1 MVDVT
6 NIFGGAFTLPTK
18 KHIDPPELQLADAMR
33 SAGIEPPAQI
43 RIDGQLHRFSTKGR
57 KRDDSGWY
65 VAFPDEPVAGRFG
78 CWRDQIDVTFRAD
91 IGREMTAAEHMSI
104 VRRQSEAKA
113 RRDEERQRKAEVA
126 ADTVQA
132 IWRDATGASPDH
144 PYLARKC
151 IKAHGVRTTGDGRLI
166 VPLFDDAGELS
177 SLQYIGDDKRYHPGA
192 ATRGCS
198 WTLGDL
204 DGSTI
209 FVAEGFA
216 TAATIHEVSNRPV
229 VIAYSANNLP
239 EIVRQLRQ
247 THGVTQDIVVVAD
260 NDASGVGRNKA
271 DEASAKHGCRI
282 VMPPELGDAND
293 YALAGHDLMAILFPA
308 QDDWLISADDFSAQ
322 PAPIKWLVKRWIQRE
337 GLVMIHGPSGS
348 GKTFMVL
355 DMMGSVA
362 SRGSIGHWFGNKVR
376 HGSVVYL
383 AGEGHHGLRGRL
395 AAWKAHNKVDALNM
409 YVSAHG
415 LDLNAPEGY
424 QKAVEAIRALP
435 EVPTAIVVDTLH
447 RHLQGDENSSAD
459 TKGMLDAC
467 GALIQEFKATVILVH
482 HTGVSAE
489 AQHRARGSSAW
500 KGALDV
506 EISVIPG
513 DTIEIVQRKSKDAE
527 AAPNLFAEL
536 QSVPIAGWY
545 DEDGEQVTSAV
556 MVEGVEPIKPTKD
569 NPVIKHQRTFEMAWK
584 DAGNPIDVDGNP
596 FLSRDDLIGYHV
608 NQMGISQSSAVQYVR
623 PSRQGRIVS
632 ELLTSGD
639 IGTNGEGWSVLSQT
653 WKTTLLLGVSAQ
665 AVQTVQSGT
674 ERIVPFEGKSE

>member
-1 MVDVT
+1 MADIT
-6 NIFGGAFTLPTK
+6 KIMGGVYRGAK
-18 KHIDPPELQLADAMR
+18 VEAYSEPPETQLADAMR
-33 SAGIEPPAQI
+33 SAGIEPPADI

-57 KRDDSGWY
+57 RRDDSGWY
-65 VAFPDEPVAGRFG
+65 IVFPDTPVAGRFG
-78 CWRDQIDVTFRAD
+78 CWRDGIDGTFRANLN
-91 IGREMTAAEHMSI
+91 RELTVPEQMSI
-104 VRRQSEAKA
+104 ARRQSEAKA
-113 RRDEERQRKAEVA
+113 LRDAERQRKAEVA

-144 PYLARKC
+144 PYLAKKN
-151 IKAHGVRTTGDGRLI
+151 IKPHGVRTTGDGRLI
-166 VPLFDDAGELS
+166 VPLFGPDGELS

-192 ATRGCS
+192 TTRGCS

-239 EIVRQLRQ
+239 EIVGQLRQ
-247 THGVTQDIVVVAD
+247 THGATQDIVVVAD

-322 PAPIKWLVKRWIQRE
+322 PAPLKWLVKRWIQRE

-362 SRGSIGHWFGNKVR
+362 SRGAVGDWFGNKVR

-395 AAWKAHNKVDALNM
+395 AAWKDHNKVGALNM
-409 YVSAHG
+409 YISAHG

-447 RHLQGDENSSAD
+447 RHLQGDENSAQD
-459 TKGMLDAC
+459 AKGMLDAC
-467 GALIQEFKATVILVH
+467 GALIQEFKSTVVLVH

-556 MVEGVEPIKPTKD
+556 MIEGVEVVKATKD
-569 NPVIKHQRTFEMAWK
+569 NPIIKHQRTFEMAWK
-584 DAGNPIDVDGNP
+584 GVKNPIDPDGRP
-596 FLSRDDLIGYHV
+596 YISRDELLQYHLNDLGLKPA
-608 NQMGISQSSAVQYVR
+608 SAAQNLK
-623 PSRQGRIVS
+623 PSADGRIVC
-632 ELLTSGD
+632 ELLRSGDVVTSGD
-639 IGTNGEGWSVLSQT
+639 GWSVTGSS
-653 WKTTLLLGVSAQ
+653 WKTALLLGV
-665 AVQTVQSGT
+665 
-674 ERIVPFEGKSE
+674 EGDG